1 MVTINNIEDCK
12 RIVVKVGSSL
22 VTGSSNNIDNKFLDS
37 ISSDIKYLHDQNKE
51 VIIVSSGAVALGNI
65 NKNKKKLS
73 LSESQAAS
81 SVGQIKLING
91 WESALKN
98 KGIEIAQILI
108 TAEDTENRRRYL
120 NARAT
125 FEELLKNKYIPIIN
139 ENDTVATSEIR
150 YGDNDRLAARVA
162 GMLSA
167 DCLILLSNIDG
178 LYTKD
183 PKNENG
189 KLITEIKEI
198 DEDIISMAGKESYQG
213 SGGMV
218 TKIEA
223 AKISMSAGCNMII
236 SSGNN
241 NNPILSIE
249 RGQNCSW
256 FYPSQISKNSLK
268 IWLSGQLKP
277 SGKIYTDKG
286 ASIALLDGK
295 SLLAA
300 GVVRIEGVFDKG
312 DTLVIYS
319 NNDEEI
325 ARGLSN
331 YNSQDLEK
339 IIGKKSEE
347 IENILG
353 YADKPEIIHRN
364 NLSYSGKKEV

>member
-1 MVTINNIEDCK
+1 
-12 RIVVKVGSSL
+12 
-22 VTGSSNNIDNKFLDS
+22 
-37 ISSDIKYLHDQNKE
+37 
-51 VIIVSSGAVALGNI
+51 
-65 NKNKKKLS
+65 
-73 LSESQAAS
+73 
-81 SVGQIKLING
+81 
-91 WESALKN
+91 
-98 KGIEIAQILI
+98 
-108 TAEDTENRRRYL
+108 
-120 NARAT
+120 
-125 FEELLKNKYIPIIN
+125 
-139 ENDTVATSEIR
+139 
-150 YGDNDRLAARVA
+150 
-162 GMLSA
+162 
-167 DCLILLSNIDG
+167 
-178 LYTKD
+178 
-183 PKNENG
+183 
-189 KLITEIKEI
+189 
-198 DEDIISMAGKESYQG
+198 MAGKESDQG

-241 NNPILSIE
+241 NNPILSIK

-268 IWLSGQLKP
+268 IWLSGQLKL
-277 SGKIYTDKG
+277 SGKIYTDEG
-286 ASIALLDGK
+286 ASIGLLDGK

-353 YADKPEIIHRN
+353 YADKPEIIHSN

>member
-1 MVTINNIEDCK
+1 MVTIDNISDCK
-12 RIVVKVGSSL
+12 RIVIKVGSSL
-22 VTGSSNNIDNKFLDS
+22 VTDNSNNIDKKFMDS
-37 ISSDIKYLHDQNKE
+37 ISNDIQNLHKQNKE
-51 VIIVSSGAVALGNI
+51 VILVSSGAIALGNAI
-65 NKNKKKLS
+65 KNKKKLS

-81 SVGQIKLING
+81 AIGQIKLING
-91 WESALKN
+91 WENALKN

-108 TAEDTENRRRYL
+108 TAEDTESRRRYL

-167 DCLILLSNIDG
+167 DCLVLLSNIGG

-183 PKNENG
+183 PKNEKG

-198 DEDIISMAGKESYQG
+198 NKDIISMAGKESYQG

-223 AKISMSAGCNMII
+223 AKICMSSGCNMVIA
-236 SSGNN
+236 SGNN
-241 NNPILSIE
+241 YNPILSIE

-256 FYPSQISKNSLK
+256 FYPNQISKNSLK

-277 SGKIYTDKG
+277 SGKVYTDEG
-286 ASIALLDGK
+286 ASSALLRGK

-300 GVVRIEGVFDKG
+300 GVIKVEGIFDKG
-312 DTLVIYS
+312 DTLVIY
-319 NNDEEI
+319 NNYDNEI

-331 YNSQDLEK
+331 YNSLDLEK

-364 NLSYSGKKEV
+364 NLTYSVKKEV